1 MHDQRHRR
9 ACRQRGARRDRDG
22 GPHPAASRGVPVPRE
37 YAGDRADQPAAVPRD
52 RRLPAAQ
59 QGDRRPQRVRAR
71 SGHPPARRAAE
82 RPDLRDHRAG
92 DGRRRPVEHRARQ
105 TFGAPCAR
113 APLPRPRLRAR
124 CRHARAALSGVHRAG
139 RQETADPRR
148 GPAHAAARRLPARAR
163 GLQPHAPARDVR
175 HRYRVR
181 GGSDRGPRLPR
192 PARDRDRERSDCRRV
207 CGDRR
212 SGRENDRSDRPVG
225 AVGHARSRQ
234 PGARD
239 PAGARRRQITQ
250 RSRRLDRY
258 RRSRC
263 ARACPRAE
271 QGGSRGR
278 PGNGVA
284 QQQLLLGG
292 LAMSLELLTGAQ
304 ILCRTLVDAGVE
316 VMFGYPGGAIMPFY
330 DALHGHAGLRHI
342 LVRHEQAA
350 AHAADGYARAS
361 GRVGVCVATS
371 GPGVTNLVTGLA
383 TAHMDGS
390 PVVAITG
397 QVGRPML
404 GRDAFQ
410 ETDVVGV
417 TMSVTKHNV
426 LVRDIEELADDVRDA
441 FAIAMEGRPG
451 PVLVDVPKDVQ
462 NQKAEYRVS
471 GVRDQGSANTRHPT
485 PDSRFLDDDAIQQTA
500 RLIAEAKRPLLMIGR
515 GVIVSGAYA
524 EVRELAE
531 RTGTP
536 VITTLLGISAFPQ
549 AHDLHL
555 GMPGMHG
562 EVHINKAIQ
571 AADLIV
577 GIGMRF
583 DDRVTGNTATFAP
596 RAKIVH
602 IDIDGAA
609 IGRTVHNDV
618 GLVGDARSVL
628 QQLLAEVGPRDCLP
642 WREEIAALM
651 RQREEAFA
659 GGLSPEV
666 ILSALAEVTGGHCTV
681 VSDVG
686 QHQMWVAQRYPFQR
700 PNTHITSGGLG
711 AMGFAVPA
719 AMGVRL
725 ARPGEPVWAISGDGG
740 FQMNMAEMATMVQEG
755 VEVKIAIFN
764 NGYLGMVRQW
774 QQFFHGGRYSNT
786 PIWSPDYVK
795 LADAYGIPG
804 YRVENASDLAD
815 VVGKANAVPGPA
827 LVEFVIEQEANVFPM
842 IPPGGSLSEP
852 IEAAV

>member
-1 MHDQRHRR
+1 
-9 ACRQRGARRDRDG
+9 
-22 GPHPAASRGVPVPRE
+22 
-37 YAGDRADQPAAVPRD
+37 
-52 RRLPAAQ
+52 
-59 QGDRRPQRVRAR
+59 
-71 SGHPPARRAAE
+71 
-82 RPDLRDHRAG
+82 
-92 DGRRRPVEHRARQ
+92 
-105 TFGAPCAR
+105 
-113 APLPRPRLRAR
+113 
-124 CRHARAALSGVHRAG
+124 
-139 RQETADPRR
+139 
-148 GPAHAAARRLPARAR
+148 
-163 GLQPHAPARDVR
+163 
-175 HRYRVR
+175 
-181 GGSDRGPRLPR
+181 
-192 PARDRDRERSDCRRV
+192 
-207 CGDRR
+207 
-212 SGRENDRSDRPVG
+212 
-225 AVGHARSRQ
+225 
-234 PGARD
+234 
-239 PAGARRRQITQ
+239 
-250 RSRRLDRY
+250 
-258 RRSRC
+258 
-263 ARACPRAE
+263 
-271 QGGSRGR
+271 
-278 PGNGVA
+278 
-284 QQQLLLGG
+284 
-292 LAMSLELLTGAQ
+292 MSELLTGAQ
-304 ILCRTLVDAGVE
+304 IICRTLVDAGVE

-361 GRVGVCVATS
+361 NRVGVCVATS
-371 GPGVTNLVTGLA
+371 GPGATNLVTGLA

-390 PVVAITG
+390 PVLAITG

-417 TMSVTKHNV
+417 TLPVTKHNV
-426 LVRDIEELADDVRDA
+426 LVRDVEDLADDVREA
-441 FAIAMEGRPG
+441 MAIAMEGRPG

-471 GVRDQGSANTRHPT
+471 GVGDLGSGKRRNQM
-485 PDSRFLDDDAIQQTA
+485 PDTQELENAIRQTA
-500 RLIAEAKRPLLMIGR
+500 QLIADAQRPLLMIGR

-602 IDIDGAA
+602 IDIDAAA
-609 IGRTVHNDV
+609 IGRNVPVAV
-618 GLVGDARSVL
+618 GLVGDARGIVER
-628 QQLLAEVGPRDCLP
+628 LLAVVAPRDCVR
-642 WREEIAALM
+642 WQQEIAGLM
-651 RQREEAFA
+651 RHPEEVFS
-659 GGLSPEV
+659 GGLSPDV
-666 ILSALAEVTGGHCTV
+666 ILSALAEVTGGKCTI

-719 AMGVRL
+719 AMGVHL
-725 ARPGEPVWAISGDGG
+725 ARPDEPVWAISGDGG
-740 FQMNMAEMATMVQEG
+740 FQMNMAEIATMVQEG
-755 VEVKIAIFN
+755 LEVKLAVFN

-795 LADAYGIPG
+795 LAEAYGIPG
-804 YRVENASDLAD
+804 YRVKQASEVTDALRQ
-815 VVGKANAVPGPA
+815 ANESPGPA
-827 LVEFVIEQEANVFPM
+827 LVELVIEQEANVFPM
-842 IPPGGSLSEP
+842 IVPGGSLSEP
-852 IEAAV
+852 LEAAPV